1 MVICKKIKEGISM
14 KNKKLTTIYTKA
26 IVKIARKAAAMEA
39 NSSCPCIGFQ
49 PEIPESVKKLSKI
62 KK

>member
-1 MVICKKIKEGISM
+1 M
-14 KNKKLTTIYTKA
+14 KNKKLPTIYTKA